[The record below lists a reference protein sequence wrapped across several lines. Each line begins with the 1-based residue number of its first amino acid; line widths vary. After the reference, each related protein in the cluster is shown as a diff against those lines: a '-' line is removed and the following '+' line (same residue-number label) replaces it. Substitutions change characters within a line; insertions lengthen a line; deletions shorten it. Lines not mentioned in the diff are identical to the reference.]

1 MPNAMSQLNPNPS
14 YSLTI
19 RVQLPNRAGML
30 SSAIRALAEAGGNM
44 GQIDLIQRT
53 HKISVRDITV
63 DASSSEHAEQLV
75 GVLKA
80 IPEVRFL
87 DVRDRTFNLHRGGK
101 IGIQSKIEVKGQD
114 DLAMVYT
121 PGVGRVC
128 NAIAENKQKVYDY
141 TIKCNTIAV
150 VTDGSAVLGLGNI
163 GPEAAMPVMEGKA
176 MLFKE
181 FAGLDAFP
189 ICLATQDVDEIVKTV
204 KYLAPTFGGV
214 NLEDI
219 SAPRCF
225 EVEKR
230 LKAELEIPVF
240 HDDQHG
246 TAIVVVAAML
256 NALKV
261 VNKAIDRVRIVMNGA
276 GASGIAV
283 ARLLRK
289 AGAATLLMC
298 DSLGCL
304 NEQRTDLTPEKI
316 EFARPESGSLAD
328 VIKGADVFVGLS
340 VGGVLTPEMVRSMAP
355 DRIVFAMA
363 NPIPEIQPELVENDV
378 AVMATGRSDYA
389 NQINNVLAF
398 PGIFRGAL
406 DARVK
411 QITTEMHLGA
421 AEAIAS
427 LVSST
432 ELAPDFII
440 PSVFDQRVSKA
451 VSAAVQQAARQQGL
465 AHS

>member
-30 SSAIRALAEAGGNM
+30 SSAIRALADAGGNL

-53 HKISVRDITV
+53 RKISVRDITV

-75 GVLKA
+75 EVLKA
-80 IPEVRFL
+80 IPELRFL

-101 IGIQSKIEVKGQD
+101 ISIKSKIEVKGQD

-128 NAIAENKQKVYDY
+128 NAIAENKQKAYDY

-181 FAGLDAFP
+181 FAELDAFP
-189 ICLATQDVDEIVKTV
+189 ICLATQDVDEIVNTV

-230 LKAELEIPVF
+230 LKAELDIPVF

-289 AGAATLLMC
+289 AGAATILMC
-298 DSLGCL
+298 DSQGCI
-304 NEQRTDLTPEKI
+304 NEQRPDLTPEKM

-340 VGGVLTPEMVRSMAP
+340 VAGALTPEMVRSMAP

-421 AEAIAS
+421 AQAIAS

-440 PSVFDQRVSKA
+440 PSVFDPRVSKA

>member
-1 MPNAMSQLNPNPS
+1 
-14 YSLTI
+14 
-19 RVQLPNRAGML
+19 ML

-75 GVLKA
+75 EVLKA

-101 IGIQSKIEVKGQD
+101 ISIKSKIEVKGQD

-128 NAIAENKQKVYDY
+128 NAIAENKQKAYDY

-204 KYLAPTFGGV
+204 KYLSPTFGGV

-230 LKAELEIPVF
+230 LKAELDIPVF

-246 TAIVVVAAML
+246 TAIVVVAATL

-261 VNKAIDRVRIVMNGA
+261 VDKSIDRVRIVMNGA

-283 ARLLRK
+283 ARLLRR
-289 AGAATLLMC
+289 AGAATILMC

-304 NEQRTDLTPEKI
+304 NEQRTDLTPEKM

-328 VIKGADVFVGLS
+328 VIKGADIFVGLS
-340 VGGVLTPEMVRSMAP
+340 VAGVLTPGMVRSMAP

-378 AVMATGRSDYA
+378 AVIATGRSDYA

-421 AEAIAS
+421 AQAIAS

-440 PSVFDQRVSKA
+440 PSVFDPRVSKA

>member
-1 MPNAMSQLNPNPS
+1 MAQLNPNPS

-30 SSAIRALAEAGGNM
+30 SSAIRALADAGGNL

-53 HKISVRDITV
+53 RKISVRDITV
-63 DASSSEHAEQLV
+63 DASSSEHAEQLIEV
-75 GVLKA
+75 VKA
-80 IPEVRFL
+80 LPEVRFL
-87 DVRDRTFNLHRGGK
+87 DVHDRTFNLHRGGK
-101 IGIQSKIEVKGQD
+101 ISIQSKIPVKGQD

-128 NAIAENKQKVYDY
+128 NAIAEDRSKAYDF

-189 ICLATQDVDEIVKTV
+189 ICLATQNVDEIVQTV
-204 KYLAPTFGGV
+204 KFLAPTFGGV

-230 LKAELEIPVF
+230 LKAELDIPVF

-261 VNKAIDRVRIVMNGA
+261 VGKSINLVRIVMNGA

-289 AGAATLLMC
+289 AGAATILMC
-298 DSLGCL
+298 DSQGCI
-304 NEQRTDLTPEKI
+304 NENRPDLTPEKL
-316 EFARPESGSLAD
+316 EFARPESGNLAN

-340 VGGVLTPEMVRSMAP
+340 VAGALTPEMVRSMAP

-363 NPIPEIQPELVENDV
+363 NPTPEIQPELVENDV
-378 AVMATGRSDYA
+378 AVIATGRSDYA

-421 AEAIAS
+421 AMAIAS

-440 PSVFDQRVSKA
+440 PSVFDPRVAKA
-451 VSAAVQQAARQQGL
+451 VSAAVQQAARQQGI
-465 AHS
+465 AHL

>member
-1 MPNAMSQLNPNPS
+1 
-14 YSLTI
+14 
-19 RVQLPNRAGML
+19 ML
-30 SSAIRALAEAGGNM
+30 SSAIRALADAGGNL

-53 HKISVRDITV
+53 RKISVRDITV
-63 DASSSEHAEQLV
+63 DASSSEHAEQLIEV
-75 GVLKA
+75 VKA
-80 IPEVRFL
+80 LPEVRFL

-101 IGIQSKIEVKGQD
+101 ISIQSKIPVKGQD

-128 NAIAENKQKVYDY
+128 NAIAEDRSKAYDF

-189 ICLATQDVDEIVKTV
+189 ICLATQNVDEIVQTV
-204 KYLAPTFGGV
+204 KFLAPTFGGV

-225 EVEKR
+225 EIEKR
-230 LKAELEIPVF
+230 LKAELDIPVF

-261 VNKAIDRVRIVMNGA
+261 VGKSIDLVRIVMNGA

-289 AGAATLLMC
+289 AGAATILMC
-298 DSLGCL
+298 DSQGCI
-304 NEQRTDLTPEKI
+304 NENRPDLTPEKL
-316 EFARPESGSLAD
+316 EFARPESGSLAN

-340 VGGVLTPEMVRSMAP
+340 VAGALTPEMVRSMAP

-363 NPIPEIQPELVENDV
+363 NPTPEIQPELVENDV
-378 AVMATGRSDYA
+378 AVIATGRSDYA

-421 AEAIAS
+421 AMAIAS

-440 PSVFDQRVSKA
+440 PSVFDPRVAKA
-451 VSAAVQQAARQQGL
+451 VSAAVLQAARQQGI